1 MSATVS
7 QIFRNVSV
15 CIYICVC
22 VRKEMLTFGNC
33 GLIVYG
39 IFCTV
44 LQLLYKSEIIYNKK
58 LIIIKKNK
66 SMVFCYINFQKE
78 AIDPF
83 L

>member
-15 CIYICVC
+15 CIYIYVC

-58 LIIIKKNK
+58 LIIIKK
-66 SMVFCYINFQKE
+66 INPWCF
-78 AIDPF
+78 AISTF
-83 L
+83 KRRQ